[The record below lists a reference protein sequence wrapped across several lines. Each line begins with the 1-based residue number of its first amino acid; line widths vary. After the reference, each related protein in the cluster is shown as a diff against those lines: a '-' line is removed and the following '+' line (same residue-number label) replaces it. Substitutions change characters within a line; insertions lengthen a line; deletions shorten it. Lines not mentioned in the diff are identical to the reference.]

1 MDMAIKNIDTGT
13 STYIGEPL
21 DSIGSNRGIKG
32 MHCNSFYLSSNE
44 ACSERGRENA
54 KNVEMG
60 ETSTLRPIVIKKV
73 ETLWRKPHFHICAY
87 LNAIVTT
94 LLLNGLEFQERII
107 ML

>member
-1 MDMAIKNIDTGT
+1 MVIKNIDTGT

-73 ETLWRKPHFHICAY
+73 ETLCCPKCGSTQISNKTKASVY
-87 LNAIVTT
+87 V
-94 LLLNGLEFQERII
+94 RIL
-107 ML
+107 MKAR